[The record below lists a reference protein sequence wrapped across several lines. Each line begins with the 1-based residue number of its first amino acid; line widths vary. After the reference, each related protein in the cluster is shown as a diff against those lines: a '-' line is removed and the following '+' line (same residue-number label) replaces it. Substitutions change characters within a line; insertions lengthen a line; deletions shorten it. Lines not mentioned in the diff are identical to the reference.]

1 MAANIGSGISTVT
14 VAGDLSEAWRLL
26 LSVRVFCMVACS
38 SFWFGDPVPSGTE
51 EEPPPSSTQRI
62 NSFRDIPEYREL
74 GDKRLNEIISRK
86 RKFDTFTGI
95 VFLAVLTALALA
107 MK

>member
-62 NSFRDIPEYREL
+62 NSFRDIPVIRTQWRHPGDSEIPKQTLPDGREARE
-74 GDKRLNEIISRK
+74 G
-86 RKFDTFTGI
+86 
-95 VFLAVLTALALA
+95 
-107 MK
+107 MP